1 MAVSGSDV
9 AALYTLL
16 SNSMNVDQRL
26 RGPAEEALAQS
37 ESRPGFC
44 SCLLE
49 LIMAKDLASQNDVR
63 LMATLYFKN
72 SVNRYWR
79 HRRDSSGISNEEKT
93 HLRQKLLLYLREENE
108 QIAQMLAVLISKIA
122 RIDYPKEWPDI
133 FMVLS
138 QQLQSADVLAS
149 HRIFMILF
157 RTLKELSTKRLTSD
171 QRNFA
176 EISSHFFDYSWHLWQ
191 SDMQTILHG
200 FSSLSQS
207 YNSNPDDQHHEL
219 YLTCERWLLCSK
231 IIRQLIISG
240 FQSDS
245 KCFQEVRPVK
255 EVSPVFL
262 SALQSFLP
270 YYSSFEKKYPKF
282 WDFVKRACTKLM
294 KILVAFQGRHPY
306 SFGDKFVL
314 SSVVDF
320 CLNKITDPEQYVLS
334 FEQFLIQCMMLL
346 LSNALYPCHRYFVL
360 TASDLEEWYHNS
372 EAFHHEQDMIQWTEK
387 LRPCAEALYIVLFE
401 NYSQLLGPVV
411 VSLLQE
417 TMNNCPT
424 SVTEITPV
432 LLLKDAAYG
441 AAAYVY
447 YELSN
452 YLSFKDWFN
461 GALSLELSNEHPNL
475 RIIHRKVAIILG
487 QWVSEVKEDTKR
499 PVYCALIRLLQGN
512 DLSVRL
518 AACRSL
524 CLHIEDAN
532 FSDREFVDLLPICW
546 DSCFKLFDEVQEF
559 DSKVQ
564 VLNLISTLILHV
576 SEVIPFAE
584 KLVQFFQKVWE
595 ESSGE
600 SLLQIQLLVALKN
613 FVVALGYQSPI
624 CYSILLPILENG
636 ININNPDE
644 LNLLEDSML
653 LWEAT
658 LSHAPSM
665 VPQLL
670 PNFSRLVDIMERSF
684 DHLEVAVNIIE
695 DYIILGGNDFLS
707 MHAANIAKILDLV
720 VGNVNDKG
728 LLSVLPVIDILIQPA
743 KVCVRELFR
752 ARLSIVDSS
761 SLVVKFPLHN
771 SAIAPIKWI
780 FDNLERR
787 SSRDGKT
794 PRDAGILVGTAPN
807 GDSTVGN
814 FPCGDGDGKQNSPE
828 AGAGTQA
835 RIPAPSLL
843 IAKINKFTEFFLISP
858 PCHSPFS
865 PYRRTSSCHHPHCVV
880 LSICGIPFHNSV
892 VVSILLSVAAFP
904 TSSTALSSGLPL
916 RPPTVILK
924 ELELSDRWRMGSL
937 RGIEPCGE
945 WGWGAM
951 FPHGGERGW
960 RQRRGA
966 NLRAGMGS
974 RECFPMEVPPLISS
988 TLQKLILICL
998 SGGDD
1003 RDPSK
1008 TSVKASSAAIL
1019 ARLLVMNTNSLAQLA
1034 SDPSTSLLL
1043 QTASIPVQEN
1053 ILLCLVD
1060 IWVDKVDNVSCIQK
1074 KTIGLALSIILT
1086 LRLPQVIDK
1095 LDQILSVCTSVILG
1109 GNSDLTEEESSGV
1122 MSSSTSPDDGN
1133 IPSKEF
1139 RKRQARI
1146 YET

>member
-1 MAVSGSDV
+1 MALSASDV
-9 AALYTLL
+9 AAMYSLL
-16 SNSMNVDQRL
+16 SNSMSADHRL
-26 RGPAEEALAQS
+26 RGPAEDALAQS

-49 LIMAKDLASQNDVR
+49 VITAKDLASQTDVR
-63 LMATLYFKN
+63 MMATVYFKN

-79 HRRDSSGISNEEKT
+79 HRRDSSGISNEEKM
-93 HLRQKLLLYLREENE
+93 HLRQKLLMYSREEND
-108 QIAQMLAVLISKIA
+108 QIALMLAVLISKIA

-133 FMVLS
+133 FLVLS
-138 QQLQSADVLAS
+138 QQLQSANVLAS
-149 HRIFMILF
+149 HRIFLILF

-176 EISSHFFDYSWHLWQ
+176 EISSHFFDYSWRLWQ
-191 SDMQTILHG
+191 SDVQTILHG
-200 FSSLSQS
+200 FSSLSRS
-207 YNSNPDDQHHEL
+207 CNLNAEDQPHEL

-231 IIRQLIISG
+231 IVRQLIISG

-255 EVSPVFL
+255 EVSPVLL
-262 SALQSFLP
+262 SAIQSLLP
-270 YYSSFEKKYPKF
+270 YYSSFQKQYPKF

-314 SSVVDF
+314 SSVLDF
-320 CLNKITDPEQYVLS
+320 CLNRITDPEPYLLS
-334 FEQFLIQCMMLL
+334 FEQFLIQCMVMIKNILECKEYKPSLTGRVMDENGVTLELMKKNISSAVGGVLTSLL
-346 LSNALYPCHRYFVL
+346 PTERIVHLCNVLISRYFVL
-360 TASDLEEWYHNS
+360 TASDLEEWYRNPES
-372 EAFHHEQDMIQWTEK
+372 FHHEQDMVQWTEK

-401 NYSQLLGPVV
+401 TNSQLLGPVV

-417 TMNNCPT
+417 SMNNCPT
-424 SVTEITPV
+424 PVTEITPA

-441 AAAYVY
+441 ATAYVY

-475 RIIHRKVAIILG
+475 RIIHRKVAVILG
-487 QWVSEVKEDTKR
+487 QWVSEIKDDTKR
-499 PVYCALIRLLQGN
+499 PVYCALIRLLQGK

-532 FSDREFVDLLPICW
+532 FSEREFVDLLPICW
-546 DSCFKLFDEVQEF
+546 DSCFKLFEEVQEF

-564 VLNLISTLILHV
+564 ILNLISILIGHV
-576 SEVIPFAE
+576 SEVIPFAN

-600 SLLQIQLLVALKN
+600 SLLQIQLLVALRN

-624 CYSILLPILENG
+624 CYNILLPILENG
-636 ININNPDE
+636 IDINSPDE

-670 PNFSRLVDIMERSF
+670 QYFSRLVEIMERNF
-684 DHLEVAVNIIE
+684 DHLQVAVNIIE
-695 DYIILGGNDFLS
+695 DYIILGGNNFLS
-707 MHAANIAKILDLV
+707 MHATNIAKILDLV
-720 VGNVNDKG
+720 IGNVNDKG
-728 LLSVLPVIDILIQPA
+728 ILSVLPVVDILIQ
-743 KVCVRELFR
+743 
-752 ARLSIVDSS
+752 
-761 SLVVKFPLHN
+761 
-771 SAIAPIKWI
+771 
-780 FDNLERR
+780 
-787 SSRDGKT
+787 
-794 PRDAGILVGTAPN
+794 
-807 GDSTVGN
+807 
-814 FPCGDGDGKQNSPE
+814 
-828 AGAGTQA
+828 
-835 RIPAPSLL
+835 
-843 IAKINKFTEFFLISP
+843 
-858 PCHSPFS
+858 
-865 PYRRTSSCHHPHCVV
+865 
-880 LSICGIPFHNSV
+880 
-892 VVSILLSVAAFP
+892 
-904 TSSTALSSGLPL
+904 
-916 RPPTVILK
+916 
-924 ELELSDRWRMGSL
+924 
-937 RGIEPCGE
+937 
-945 WGWGAM
+945 
-951 FPHGGERGW
+951 
-960 RQRRGA
+960 
-966 NLRAGMGS
+966 
-974 RECFPMEVPPLISS
+974 
-988 TLQKLILICL
+988 KLIVICL

-1003 RDPSK
+1003 HDPSK

-1034 SDPSTSLLL
+1034 SDPSTSQLL

-1060 IWVDKVDNVSCIQK
+1060 IWVDKVDNVSSIQK

-1086 LRLPQVIDK
+1086 LRLPQVLDK

-1109 GNSDLTEEESSGV
+1109 RNDDLTEEESSGDI
-1122 MSSSTSPDDGN
+1122 SSSTSPDEGT

-1139 RKRQARI
+1139 RKRQIKFSDRI
-1146 YET
+1146 NQLSLEDCVRENLQTCAAIHGESFNAAMSSMHPSAFAQLKQALKMT

>member
-1 MAVSGSDV
+1 MALSASDV
-9 AALYTLL
+9 AAMYSLL
-16 SNSMNVDQRL
+16 SNSMSADHRL
-26 RGPAEEALAQS
+26 RGPAEDALAQS

-49 LIMAKDLASQNDVR
+49 VITAKDLASQTDVR
-63 LMATLYFKN
+63 MMATVYFKN

-79 HRRDSSGISNEEKT
+79 HRRDSSGISNEEKM
-93 HLRQKLLLYLREENE
+93 HLRQKLLMYSREEND
-108 QIAQMLAVLISKIA
+108 QIALMLAVLISKIA

-133 FMVLS
+133 FLVLS

-149 HRIFMILF
+149 HRIFLILF

-176 EISSHFFDYSWHLWQ
+176 EISSHFFDYSWRLWQ
-191 SDMQTILHG
+191 SDVQTILHG
-200 FSSLSQS
+200 FSSLSRS
-207 YNSNPDDQHHEL
+207 CNLNAEDQPHEL

-231 IIRQLIISG
+231 IVRQLIISG

-255 EVSPVFL
+255 EVSPVLL
-262 SALQSFLP
+262 SAIQSLLP
-270 YYSSFEKKYPKF
+270 YYSSFQKQYPKF

-314 SSVVDF
+314 SSVLDF
-320 CLNKITDPEQYVLS
+320 CLNRITDPEPYLLS
-334 FEQFLIQCMMLL
+334 FEQFLIQCMVMIKNILECKEYKPSLTGRVMDENGVTLELMKKNISSAVGGVLTSLL
-346 LSNALYPCHRYFVL
+346 PTERIVHLCNVLISRYFVL
-360 TASDLEEWYHNS
+360 TASDLEEWYRNPES
-372 EAFHHEQDMIQWTEK
+372 FHHEQDMVQWTEK

-401 NYSQLLGPVV
+401 TNSQLLGPVV

-417 TMNNCPT
+417 SMNNCPT
-424 SVTEITPV
+424 SVTEITPA

-441 AAAYVY
+441 ATAYVY

-475 RIIHRKVAIILG
+475 RIIHRKVAVILG
-487 QWVSEVKEDTKR
+487 QWVSEIKDDTKR
-499 PVYCALIRLLQGN
+499 PVYCALIRLLQGK

-532 FSDREFVDLLPICW
+532 FSEREFVDLLPICW
-546 DSCFKLFDEVQEF
+546 DSCFKLFEEVQEF

-564 VLNLISTLILHV
+564 ILNLISILIGHV
-576 SEVIPFAE
+576 SEVIPFAN

-600 SLLQIQLLVALKN
+600 SLLQIQLLVALRN

-624 CYSILLPILENG
+624 CYNILLPILENG
-636 ININNPDE
+636 IDINSPDE

-670 PNFSRLVDIMERSF
+670 QYFSRLVEIMERNF
-684 DHLEVAVNIIE
+684 DHLQVAVNIIE
-695 DYIILGGNDFLS
+695 DYIILGGNNFLS
-707 MHAANIAKILDLV
+707 MHATNIAKILDLV
-720 VGNVNDKG
+720 IGNVNDKG
-728 LLSVLPVIDILIQPA
+728 ILSVLPVVDILIQ
-743 KVCVRELFR
+743 
-752 ARLSIVDSS
+752 
-761 SLVVKFPLHN
+761 
-771 SAIAPIKWI
+771 
-780 FDNLERR
+780 
-787 SSRDGKT
+787 
-794 PRDAGILVGTAPN
+794 
-807 GDSTVGN
+807 
-814 FPCGDGDGKQNSPE
+814 
-828 AGAGTQA
+828 
-835 RIPAPSLL
+835 
-843 IAKINKFTEFFLISP
+843 
-858 PCHSPFS
+858 
-865 PYRRTSSCHHPHCVV
+865 
-880 LSICGIPFHNSV
+880 
-892 VVSILLSVAAFP
+892 
-904 TSSTALSSGLPL
+904 
-916 RPPTVILK
+916 
-924 ELELSDRWRMGSL
+924 
-937 RGIEPCGE
+937 
-945 WGWGAM
+945 
-951 FPHGGERGW
+951 
-960 RQRRGA
+960 
-966 NLRAGMGS
+966 
-974 RECFPMEVPPLISS
+974 CFPMDVPPLISS
-988 TLQKLILICL
+988 TLQKLIVICL

-1003 RDPSK
+1003 HDPSK

-1034 SDPSTSLLL
+1034 SDPSTSQLL

-1060 IWVDKVDNVSCIQK
+1060 IWVDKVDNVSSIQK

-1086 LRLPQVIDK
+1086 LRLPQVLDK

-1109 GNSDLTEEESSGV
+1109 RNDDLTEEESSGDI
-1122 MSSSTSPDDGN
+1122 SSSTSPDEGT

-1139 RKRQARI
+1139 RKRQIKFSDRI
-1146 YET
+1146 NQLSLEDCVRENLQTCAAIHGESFNAAMSSMHPSAFAQLKQALKMT

>member
-1 MAVSGSDV
+1 MALTASDV
-9 AALYTLL
+9 PAMYSLL
-16 SNSMNVDQRL
+16 SNSMSADHRL

-49 LIMAKDLASQNDVR
+49 VITAKDLAPQTDVR
-63 LMATLYFKN
+63 MMATVYFKN

-79 HRRDSSGISNEEKT
+79 HRRDSSGISNEEKM
-93 HLRQKLLLYLREENE
+93 HLRQKLLTYLREEND
-108 QIAQMLAVLISKIA
+108 QIALMLAVLISKIA

-133 FMVLS
+133 FLVLS

-149 HRIFMILF
+149 HRIFLILF

-176 EISSHFFDYSWHLWQ
+176 EISSHFFDYSWRLWQ
-191 SDMQTILHG
+191 SDVQTILHG
-200 FSSLSQS
+200 FSSLSQ
-207 YNSNPDDQHHEL
+207 NCNLNAEDQPHEL

-231 IIRQLIISG
+231 IVRQLVISG

-262 SALQSFLP
+262 SAIQSLLP
-270 YYSSFEKKYPKF
+270 YYSSFQKQYPKF
-282 WDFVKRACTKLM
+282 WDIVKRACTKLM

-314 SSVVDF
+314 SSVMDI
-320 CLNKITDPEQYVLS
+320 CLNKITDPEPYLLS
-334 FEQFLIQCMMLL
+334 FEQFLIQCMVMIKNILECKEYKPSVTGRVMDENGVTLELMKKNISSAVGGVLTSLL
-346 LSNALYPCHRYFVL
+346 PTERIVHLCNVLISRYFVL
-360 TASDLEEWYHNS
+360 TANDLEEWYRNPES
-372 EAFHHEQDMIQWTEK
+372 FHHEQDMVQWTEK

-401 NYSQLLGPVV
+401 TNSQVGAIYTSQLLGPVV

-417 TMNNCPT
+417 SMNNCPT
-424 SVTEITPV
+424 SVTEITPA
-432 LLLKDAAYG
+432 LLLKDAVYG
-441 AAAYVY
+441 ATAYVY

-475 RIIHRKVAIILG
+475 RIIHRKVAVILG
-487 QWVSEVKEDTKR
+487 QWVSEIKDDTKR
-499 PVYCALIRLLQGN
+499 PVYCSLIRLLQGK
-512 DLSVRL
+512 DLAVRL

-532 FSDREFVDLLPICW
+532 FSEREFVDLLPVCW
-546 DSCFKLFDEVQEF
+546 DSCFKLFEEVQEF

-564 VLNLISTLILHV
+564 VLNLISILIGHV
-576 SEVIPFAE
+576 SEVIPFAN

-624 CYSILLPILENG
+624 CYNILLPILENG
-636 ININNPDE
+636 IDINSPDE

-670 PNFSRLVDIMERSF
+670 QYFSRLVDIMERNF
-684 DHLEVAVNIIE
+684 DHLQVAVNIIE

-707 MHAANIAKILDLV
+707 MHATNIAKILDLV
-720 VGNVNDKG
+720 IGNVNNKG
-728 LLSVLPVIDILIQPA
+728 LLSVLPVVDILVQ
-743 KVCVRELFR
+743 
-752 ARLSIVDSS
+752 
-761 SLVVKFPLHN
+761 
-771 SAIAPIKWI
+771 
-780 FDNLERR
+780 
-787 SSRDGKT
+787 
-794 PRDAGILVGTAPN
+794 
-807 GDSTVGN
+807 
-814 FPCGDGDGKQNSPE
+814 
-828 AGAGTQA
+828 
-835 RIPAPSLL
+835 
-843 IAKINKFTEFFLISP
+843 
-858 PCHSPFS
+858 
-865 PYRRTSSCHHPHCVV
+865 
-880 LSICGIPFHNSV
+880 
-892 VVSILLSVAAFP
+892 
-904 TSSTALSSGLPL
+904 
-916 RPPTVILK
+916 
-924 ELELSDRWRMGSL
+924 
-937 RGIEPCGE
+937 
-945 WGWGAM
+945 
-951 FPHGGERGW
+951 
-960 RQRRGA
+960 
-966 NLRAGMGS
+966 
-974 RECFPMEVPPLISS
+974 CFPMEVPPLISS
-988 TLQKLILICL
+988 TLQLIVICL

-1003 RDPSK
+1003 HDPSK

-1060 IWVDKVDNVSCIQK
+1060 IWVDKVDNVSSIQK

-1086 LRLPQVIDK
+1086 LRLPQVLDK

-1109 GNSDLTEEESSGV
+1109 RNDDLTEEESSGD
-1122 MSSSTSPDDGN
+1122 MGSSASPDEGT

-1139 RKRQARI
+1139 RKRQIKFSDSINQLSLEECVKENLQTCAAI
-1146 YET
+1146 HGESFNAAMSSMHPSAFAQLKQALKMP

>member
-1 MAVSGSDV
+1 MALSASDV
-9 AALYTLL
+9 AAMYSLL
-16 SNSMNVDQRL
+16 SNSMSTDHRL
-26 RGPAEEALAQS
+26 RGPAEDALAQS

-49 LIMAKDLASQNDVR
+49 VITAKDLGSQTDVR
-63 LMATLYFKN
+63 MMATVYFKN

-79 HRRDSSGISNEEKT
+79 HRRNSSGISNEEKM
-93 HLRQKLLLYLREENE
+93 HLRQKLLMYLREEND
-108 QIAQMLAVLISKIA
+108 QIALMLAVLISRIA
-122 RIDYPKEWPDI
+122 RNI
-133 FMVLS
+133 FLVLS
-138 QQLQSADVLAS
+138 QQIQSADVLAS
-149 HRIFMILF
+149 HRIFLILF

-176 EISSHFFDYSWHLWQ
+176 EISSHFFDYSWRLWQ

-207 YNSNPDDQHHEL
+207 CNLNAEDQPHEL

-231 IIRQLIISG
+231 IVRQLIISG

-255 EVSPVFL
+255 EVSPVLL
-262 SALQSFLP
+262 SAIQSLLP
-270 YYSSFEKKYPKF
+270 YYSSFQKQYPKF
-282 WDFVKRACTKLM
+282 WDF
-294 KILVAFQGRHPY
+294 GRHPY

-314 SSVVDF
+314 SSVLDF
-320 CLNKITDPEQYVLS
+320 CLNRITDPDPYLLS
-334 FEQFLIQCMMLL
+334 FEQFLIQCMVMIKNILECKEYKPSLTGRVMDENGVTLELMKKNISSAVGGVLTSLL
-346 LSNALYPCHRYFVL
+346 PTERIVHLCNVLISRYFVL
-360 TASDLEEWYHNS
+360 TASDLEEWYRNPES
-372 EAFHHEQDMIQWTEK
+372 FHHEQDMVQWTEK

-401 NYSQLLGPVV
+401 TNSQLLGPVV
-411 VSLLQE
+411 VFLLQE
-417 TMNNCPT
+417 SMNNCPT
-424 SVTEITPV
+424 SVAEITPA

-441 AAAYVY
+441 ATAYVY

-487 QWVSEVKEDTKR
+487 QWVSEIKDDTKR
-499 PVYCALIRLLQGN
+499 PVYCALIRLLQDK

-532 FSDREFVDLLPICW
+532 FSEREFVDLLPICW
-546 DSCFKLFDEVQEF
+546 DSCFKLFEDVREF

-564 VLNLISTLILHV
+564 ILNLISILIGHV
-576 SEVIPFAE
+576 SEVIPFAN

-595 ESSGE
+595 EYSGE
-600 SLLQIQLLVALKN
+600 SLLQIQLLVALRN

-624 CYSILLPILENG
+624 CYNILLPILENG
-636 ININNPDE
+636 IDINSPDE

-670 PNFSRLVDIMERSF
+670 QYFSRLVEIMERNF
-684 DHLEVAVNIIE
+684 DHLQVAMNIIE

-707 MHAANIAKILDLV
+707 MHATNIAKILDLV
-720 VGNVNDKG
+720 IGNVNDKG
-728 LLSVLPVIDILIQPA
+728 ILSVLPVIDILIQ
-743 KVCVRELFR
+743 
-752 ARLSIVDSS
+752 
-761 SLVVKFPLHN
+761 
-771 SAIAPIKWI
+771 
-780 FDNLERR
+780 
-787 SSRDGKT
+787 
-794 PRDAGILVGTAPN
+794 
-807 GDSTVGN
+807 
-814 FPCGDGDGKQNSPE
+814 
-828 AGAGTQA
+828 
-835 RIPAPSLL
+835 
-843 IAKINKFTEFFLISP
+843 
-858 PCHSPFS
+858 
-865 PYRRTSSCHHPHCVV
+865 
-880 LSICGIPFHNSV
+880 
-892 VVSILLSVAAFP
+892 
-904 TSSTALSSGLPL
+904 
-916 RPPTVILK
+916 
-924 ELELSDRWRMGSL
+924 
-937 RGIEPCGE
+937 
-945 WGWGAM
+945 
-951 FPHGGERGW
+951 
-960 RQRRGA
+960 
-966 NLRAGMGS
+966 
-974 RECFPMEVPPLISS
+974 CFPMEVLPLISS
-988 TLQKLILICL
+988 TLQKLIVGCL

-1003 RDPSK
+1003 HNPSK

-1034 SDPSTSLLL
+1034 SDPSTSQLL

-1060 IWVDKVDNVSCIQK
+1060 IWVDKVDNVSSIQK

-1086 LRLPQVIDK
+1086 SRLPQVLDK

-1109 GNSDLTEEESSGV
+1109 RNDDLTEEESSGD
-1122 MSSSTSPDDGN
+1122 MSSSTSPDEGT

-1139 RKRQARI
+1139 RKRQIKFSDRI
-1146 YET
+1146 NQLSLEDSVRENLQKCASIHGESFDAAMSSMHPSAFAQLEQALKITFNLSRR